1 MSDFSRLMES
11 GRTNTP
17 LPVNTSVPA
26 VTGSAKCGQELAVTN
41 GNWNNMGSEIAS
53 SYSYQWRAAAAAIRG
68 ATFPTFTPLAAHVGV
83 AIDCIVTAR
92 NLGGATA
99 APASN
104 SLTITAS

>member
-1 MSDFSRLMES
+1 MSDFSKLMES

-17 LPVNTSVPA
+17 LPVSTSTPA

-41 GNWNNMGSEIAS
+41 GNWNNMGSDIAT
-53 SYSYQWRAAAAAIRG
+53 SYSYQWRAAAAAIPSG
-68 ATFPTFTPLAAHVGV
+68 NKSTYTPKTGDIGKAV
-83 AIDCIVTAR
+83 DCIVTAR
-92 NLGGATA
+92 NMAGATA

>member
-1 MSDFSRLMES
+1 MSDFALLMEN

-17 LPVNTSVPA
+17 LPVNTSTPA
-26 VTGSAKCGQELAVTN
+26 TLGSAKCGQELAVTN
-41 GNWNNMGSEIAS
+41 GNWNNMGSGIAS
-53 SYSYQWRAAAAAIRG
+53 GYSYQWRAATVAIAG
-68 ATFPTFTPLAAHVGV
+68 ATRSTYTPLAANIGV

-92 NLGGATA
+92 NMAGATA